1 MLATMDWLKQITLS
15 FSILKQPLAPLCL
28 ITLKAAGTGK
38 YNYDRWSNHI
48 FAVGN
53 QEKFANFHYIAGI
66 SVARSC
72 YASNLCFI
80 YSFLHRWGYTT
91 PSYGEC
97 FLAEKSVWLL
107 AHH

>member
-1 MLATMDWLKQITLS
+1 MLCMLATMDWLKQITLS

-48 FAVGN
+48 FEVGN

-72 YASNLCFI
+72 YASN
-80 YSFLHRWGYTT
+80 
-91 PSYGEC
+91 
-97 FLAEKSVWLL
+97 
-107 AHH
+107 